1 MPTLKERIVR
11 ALRDRPGL
19 TDRELTDLVIGPG
32 QPQQPVNEAARDLER
47 LGYLSRRRR
56 PDGLIGNFRAKSAV
70 ASPPDSGQ
78 PVENRDPLSEN
89 SIKSVLEKW
98 LHKHSWVP
106 TIAWGRTRGP
116 DIDAR
121 RRKERWLIEVKGRGG
136 SPQEQGNYFL
146 SALAEL
152 LQRMSYPNARY
163 SVALPDLPR
172 YRDLWKRLPS
182 LAKSRLQL
190 SALFVDE
197 RGAVREKKK

>member
-1 MPTLKERIVR
+1 MPTVKERIVE

-32 QPQQPVNEAARDLER
+32 QAQQPVNQAARDLER
-47 LGYLSRRRR
+47 RGYLSRRRR
-56 PDGLIGNFRAKSAV
+56 PDGLIGNFLAESAV

-78 PVENRDPLSEN
+78 PVEGRDPLSEN
-89 SIKSVLEKW
+89 SIKSVLDKW
-98 LHKHSWVP
+98 LRERGWHP
-106 TIAWGRTRGP
+106 TIAWDRTRGP

-121 RRKERWLIEVKGRGG
+121 RANERWLIEAKGRGG

-146 SALAEL
+146 GVLAEL
-152 LQRMSYPNARY
+152 LQRMSDPGARY

-172 YRDLWKRLPS
+172 YRGLWERLPS

-197 RGAVREKKK
+197 RGAVREET